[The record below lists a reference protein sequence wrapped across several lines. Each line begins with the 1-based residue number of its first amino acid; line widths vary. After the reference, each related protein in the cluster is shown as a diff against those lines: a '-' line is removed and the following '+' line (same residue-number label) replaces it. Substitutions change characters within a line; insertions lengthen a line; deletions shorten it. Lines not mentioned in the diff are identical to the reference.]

1 MIKSVFLI
9 GLLIYLFPAYSQ
21 AIKVQ
26 RLDSARWRME
36 QVQAQS
42 KAGGATVVYSDI
54 ADSATTITKYIQLV
68 EAAKQAVEMKVAEK
82 QYNDLNDE
90 LHRITGKRYEDILRS
105 AVQESIIGTWE
116 IYRATDTLTVNINR
130 AMKVSGGLIR
140 GEIKYNSP
148 TDIQLIGV
156 FKEPQK
162 MALQSRGFMKGEGI
176 EARKQE

>member
-9 GLLIYLFPAYSQ
+9 GLLMYLFPAYSQ

-68 EAAKQAVEMKVAEK
+68 EAAKQDLDENMAQKKYDALNAELKKATGK
-82 QYNDLNDE
+82 QYEDLLKEAICKNMVGQWNV
-90 LHRITGKRYEDILRS
+90 IKGS
-105 AVQESIIGTWE
+105 
-116 IYRATDTLTVNINR
+116 DTLSLAVNR
-130 AMKVSGGLIR
+130 DLKVYGGAIR
-140 GEIKYNSP
+140 GELKYNNP
-148 TDIQLIGV
+148 GDIQIVGV
-156 FKEPQK
+156 YDKTYSMKILSANQLKGNEII
-162 MALQSRGFMKGEGI
+162 MSR
-176 EARKQE
+176 Q